1 VSLAIIVD
9 KEQKRRDIAL
19 SCKDIVLSK
28 GLSKVTIS
36 ELAKAAGVGKG
47 TIYEYFCSKEDIVF
61 EMVAI
66 MLAEYDIEKKQQLE
80 NTTSTKEKIEIF
92 FDFFYDSKYIEIR
105 QLYKEF
111 VAISLTNPLDAMTD
125 FLTKCKD
132 DYILWLEEIISEGI
146 ENNDINK
153 DAKDMVKVLFIF
165 AEGLFIY
172 SSTTNTP
179 VDIKKELN
187 DYIGL
192 ICCNMEI
199 KK

>member
-1 VSLAIIVD
+1 MAIIVD

-61 EMVAI
+61 EIVAV
-66 MLAEYDIEKKQQLE
+66 MLTEYDMEKREKLE
-80 NTTSTKEKIEIF
+80 KTTSTKEKIEIF

-111 VAISLTNPLDAMTD
+111 VAISLTNPLDAMRD

-153 DAKDMVKVLFIF
+153 DAKEMVKMLFIF

-179 VDIKKELN
+179 VDIKKELS
-187 DYIGL
+187 DYVNL

>member
-1 VSLAIIVD
+1 MAIIVD

-66 MLAEYDIEKKQQLE
+66 MLDEYDIEKKQQLE

-111 VAISLTNPLDAMTD
+111 VAISLTNPLDAMRD

-153 DAKDMVKVLFIF
+153 DAKEMVKMLFIF

-179 VDIKKELN
+179 VDIKKELS
-187 DYIGL
+187 DYVNL

>member
-1 VSLAIIVD
+1 MAIIVD
-9 KEQKRRDIAL
+9 KEQKRRDIAIA
-19 SCKDIVLSK
+19 CKDVVFSK

-36 ELAKAAGVGKG
+36 ELAKVAGVGKG

-61 EMVAI
+61 EMVAV

-132 DYILWLEEIISEGI
+132 DYILWLEDIISEGI
-146 ENNDINK
+146 KNNDIN
-153 DAKDMVKVLFIF
+153 
-165 AEGLFIY
+165 
-172 SSTTNTP
+172 N
-179 VDIKKELN
+179 
-187 DYIGL
+187 
-192 ICCNMEI
+192 
-199 KK
+199 